1 MDGVLVSRE
10 LEGRPALVWVPHAE
24 KGDLVL
30 DPPSDGE
37 VSYVGDVLGL
47 FDRLESKHASS
58 LRSENAV

>member
-10 LEGRPALVWVPHAE
+10 IEGRLVLVWVPHAE

-37 VSYVGDVLGL
+37 VSYVGDVLAL
-47 FDRLESKHASS
+47 LDRLESLHGSS
-58 LRSENAV
+58 LRSETAV